1 MKNVHRVLHACNDLR
16 NNPEAVYC
24 DSGLA
29 HLSSMIQVSLGI
41 ILSSAACLTLDDTE
55 PILLMCTL
63 MICLV
68 AYFRAVLF
76 TVFWAVCWQGV
87 CYS

>member
-1 MKNVHRVLHACNDLR
+1 MKNVRRVLHACNDLR
-16 NNPEAVYC
+16 NNPEPVYY

-29 HLSSMIQVSLGI
+29 HLSNMIQVSLGI
-41 ILSSAACLTLDDTE
+41 LLSSAACLTLDDTE

-63 MICLV
+63 MICVV

-87 CYS
+87 RYF

>member
-16 NNPEAVYC
+16 NNPEPVYC

-63 MICLV
+63 MICVV
-68 AYFRAVLF
+68 AYFCAVLF
-76 TVFWAVCWQGV
+76 TVLWAVCWQGV
-87 CYS
+87 RYF